1 MERGVK
7 MELITVKEAAK
18 KWGVTPRR
26 VQGLCSD
33 GSIKGAV
40 RFGRAWMIPS
50 TAVLP
55 SSAKGSEPHM
65 PMPRKSPFLDMTNL
79 YNKVG
84 GADECAEMLIN
95 NPEAYKLFRAQIAF
109 RRGNIAEV
117 YKHARYF
124 LDAHSGFY
132 AILGAGMLLAN
143 VAIWSS
149 DINIWYEAK
158 RHIFEAPH
166 STPEEREI
174 VSLTLAVVDSTI
186 YNNNDFPEWF
196 TLGNFEALPADSH
209 PMAKVYYVKY
219 LYMIAFAIAS
229 GSFKLEGVSGLAMM
243 KMIPNTIEPLITQA
257 VVDGTVLPEI
267 YLRLSC
273 AVAYHNSGLRDKA
286 VSHIDRAIALALP
299 DRLYGTLA
307 EYSRHFDGLLE
318 ERIREVD
325 PIACER
331 ILEMSEVYKRAW
343 SRLSGSIRNKD
354 LAQNLTQR
362 EREIAK
368 LVAFGYTNREIA
380 AMLYLSESTV
390 KQTVLRVMQKSGIN
404 ERSRMADII

>member
-1 MERGVK
+1 

-65 PMPRKSPFLDMTNL
+65 PMPRKSPFLDMTDL

-95 NPEAYKLFRAQIAF
+95 NPEAYELFRAQIAF

-257 VVDGTVLPEI
+257 VVDRTVLPEI

>member
-1 MERGVK
+1 